1 MRYRGML
8 GKNVLLST
16 IAVSG
21 GLLLKARRRI
31 GSGLLGRSRGRPF
44 VVEINRTPEDLP
56 SEPSAWPAPLSGL
69 AERAHVYLDPT
80 PGRPTMSLRATPR
93 KTRDDIHKV
102 VRETKQLLETGE
114 VLQSPATSGAE
125 APTTTG
131 GGRR

>member
-8 GKNVLLST
+8 GKNTLLT
-16 IAVSG
+16 AVAVSG
-21 GLLLKARRRI
+21 GLLLKGRRRLE
-31 GSGLLGRSRGRPF
+31 SGLLGRARGRPV

-56 SEPSAWPAPLSGL
+56 SEEVGWPEPLAGL

-93 KTRDDIHKV
+93 KTRDDIRRA

-114 VLQSPATSGAE
+114 VLRSPATSDPE
-125 APTTTG
+125 AVAGTG